1 MKRIALVPAAL
12 VLAAAP
18 CLASEIDCFPMCA
31 PSEPAP
37 RAINVCEA
45 KLVQEG
51 VKLDAKLKPVKDVYE
66 IATDPTGYAIRTVTE
81 AAGIHVPKVVGF
93 ALNPKGSLKAEVM
106 KRVREEAKK
115 QVGLK
120 DDCAAEIAAKA
131 ARAEAD

>member
-1 MKRIALVPAAL
+1 MKRIALALAPVAFAAT
-12 VLAAAP
+12 A

-31 PSEPAP
+31 REESAP
-37 RAINVCEA
+37 RAFNACEV

-51 VKLDAKLKPVKDVYE
+51 VKIDAKLKPVKDVYE
-66 IATDPTGYAIRTVTE
+66 IATDPTGYAIRTVTA
-81 AAGIHVPKVVGF
+81 AAGIKVPKAVGY

-120 DDCAAEIAAKA
+120 DDCAAEIAA
-131 ARAEAD
+131 AEAIAEE